1 MNRIIAQSTP
11 GFHVPDYF
19 TGFADFANF
28 NGDEH
33 DDNAEPPRLLPRPDR
48 AAIPAQPAYR
58 DPTGRAIALKT
69 SAWTRSA
76 PSPER

>member
-1 MNRIIAQSTP
+1 MNRIIEHSTP
-11 GFHVPDYF
+11 GFHVPDNF
-19 TGFADFANF
+19 TGFADFAIF

-33 DDNAEPPRLLPRPDR
+33 DDNAEPPRVLPRPDR
-48 AAIPAQPAYR
+48 VAIPTQPPYR